1 MSEAVAQS
9 PGSESLR
16 DLPDSIVLYD
26 GVCGLCAWAVR
37 WLIAHDPDA
46 VLSFAPLQG
55 ETAGRLG
62 IEWDDDAPP
71 SQTTVM
77 YVDTTVEPVRI
88 ETRSRAAFA
97 ALEAAG
103 AYRWLTRVA
112 RVVPRPIADVVYR
125 GVAAIRYRVFGK
137 HDQCQIPSPEE
148 RQRFLP

>member
-1 MSEAVAQS
+1 MSEAVAPS
-9 PGSESLR
+9 PGGESLS
-16 DLPDSIVLYD
+16 DLPDSIVFYD

-37 WLIAHDPDA
+37 WLISHDADA

-71 SQTTVM
+71 SQTTVI
-77 YVDTTVEPVRI
+77 YVDTTADPVRI
-88 ETRSRAAFA
+88 ERRSRAAFA

-103 AYRWLTRVA
+103 AYPRLTRIA
-112 RVVPRPIADVVYR
+112 RFVPRPVADVVYR

-137 HDQCQIPSPEE
+137 HDQCQIPSPQE